1 MVQRTPNLTLPYVQ
15 GSDTV
20 RTYPTSSEELAK
32 RLDGG
37 NGTVLTFLTSAARTA
52 AALTPAVGALT
63 FVRDVERYERWDG
76 VRWAPVAG
84 QMPVCRAS
92 FAASYTGLVSGWSN
106 LSLSTLTGESAYYA
120 ISGAGVQVKV
130 PGVYRVRC
138 SMSVSNASVLTK
150 AVAAYSINS
159 TQVGD
164 VTDWLADNGGAVAVI
179 ADGWR
184 DVGLRTN
191 DIVRLWAYLTPGA
204 STADP
209 RTFLGLEYRYPLT
222 TLT

>member
-20 RTYPTSSEELAK
+20 RTYPTSNEELAK

-37 NGTVLTFLTSAARTA
+37 NGTVLTFLTVAARTA
-52 AALTPAVGALT
+52 AAFTPAVGSLT
-63 FVRDVERYERWDG
+63 FLRDLERYERWDG

-84 QMPVCRAS
+84 QMPQCRAS
-92 FAASYTGLVSGWSN
+92 FAASYTGLFAGWAN
-106 LSLSTLTGESAYYA
+106 LTLSTLTGEAAYYA
-120 ISGAGVQVKV
+120 ISGSGVQVKV

-138 SMSVSNASVLTK
+138 SVSATNAAVITK
-150 AVAAYSINS
+150 AVTAYSINS
-159 TQVGD
+159 NQAVD

-191 DIVRLWAYLTPGA
+191 DIVRLWTYLSPAACT
-204 STADP
+204 TDT
-209 RTFLGLEYRYPLT
+209 RTYLSLEYRYPLT